1 MLDLLQ
7 HGMPFEPEDIHLS
20 YNRYGCAERAHWK
33 RNVLMM
39 RKLFATSSLVA
50 MIIVGAATLAHAAP
64 DPSESGPSM
73 SNSTT
78 ATTSTTSAT
87 NAPYPGHSG
96 YGY

>member
-1 MLDLLQ
+1 
-7 HGMPFEPEDIHLS
+7 
-20 YNRYGCAERAHWK
+20 
-33 RNVLMM
+33 MM

-50 MIIVGAATLAHAAP
+50 MVVVGAAALAHAAP
-64 DPSESGPSM
+64 DFSDSGPSM

-78 ATTSTTSAT
+78 STTSTTSAT

>member
-1 MLDLLQ
+1 MDLLQ
-7 HGMPFEPEDIHLS
+7 HGMPFEPEGLRLS

-39 RKLFATSSLVA
+39 RELFATSSLVA
-50 MIIVGAATLAHAAP
+50 MVIVGAATLAHAAP
-64 DPSESGPSM
+64 DPSESGPST

-78 ATTSTTSAT
+78 PTTSTTSAT